1 MFVLSA
7 GEYFLQMKQYIKHMQ
22 TNACWSCLGWGW
34 SPMDECGQ
42 SHSTLFLFWCIFPGS
57 HHKVKK
63 SNRSNTRTE
72 NKQTNKQTKT
82 SQMALGQRL
91 FPGGS
96 HGQESACS
104 VGDQVQSLGQ
114 EDPLERGMATHSSI
128 LARRTPWTEEP
139 GGLQAMGSSRGGQDW
154 ATNTLTFTRGEGW
167 HSGSCWIK
175 AHSHAAF
182 LIKLSAWIPVRRPQ
196 MASQHAEQTQMVL
209 LMPDYLGS

>member
-22 TNACWSCLGWGW
+22 TSACWSCLGWGW

-57 HHKVKK
+57 HHKMKK

-104 VGDQVQSLGQ
+104 VGDPGSIPWSGRSPG
-114 EDPLERGMATHSSI
+114 EGNGYPLQYSCPENRMDRGTWWASGHGVFERGT
-128 LARRTPWTEEP
+128 
-139 GGLQAMGSSRGGQDW
+139 GLSD
-154 ATNTLTFTRGEGW
+154 
-167 HSGSCWIK
+167 
-175 AHSHAAF
+175 
-182 LIKLSAWIPVRRPQ
+182 
-196 MASQHAEQTQMVL
+196 
-209 LMPDYLGS
+209 